1 MPGRDNKNN
10 KSLGLTL
17 IEALVSAAIVGIG
30 FISIFQ
36 MVNYAV
42 QSIDVS
48 GERTKTN
55 YLVSMVAEDLMA
67 DRDSE
72 DGGKKFYEH
81 LLTNKWNNAG
91 NSSDADFKGWEMTTC
106 KPAPTTSGSHTYAPS
121 NKIAKWNKRF
131 ATERVKCRGA
141 KDKKGLKI
149 FEICYTGCTYT
160 NTQSYF
166 GGDKRHFGRM
176 EVNLNNGKKRK
187 YLYFQIN

>member
-36 MVNYAV
+36 MVNYAI

-91 NSSDADFKGWEMTTC
+91 NSSDADFKGWEMKQC
-106 KPAPTTSGSHTYAPS
+106 KSAPTTSGSYTYAPA
-121 NKIAKWNKRF
+121 NKIAKWDKRF
-131 ATERVKCRGA
+131 ATERVKCRSD

-149 FEICYTGCTYT
+149 FEICYAGCNFT
-160 NTQSYF
+160 NSQAYF